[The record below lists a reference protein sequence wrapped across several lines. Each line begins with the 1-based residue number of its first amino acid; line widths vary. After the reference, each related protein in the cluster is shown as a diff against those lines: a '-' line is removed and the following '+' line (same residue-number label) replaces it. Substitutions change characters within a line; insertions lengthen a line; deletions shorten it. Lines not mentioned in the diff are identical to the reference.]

1 MKIMYD
7 RYNEVYAEGMYEG
20 LRIGRVEGINIGRD
34 EGLKIG
40 RTEGIN
46 IGRAEGIDIGRKQAE
61 LETSVR
67 LAAATIRQYH
77 ESVSEAAADIG
88 ISEEEFLKTAEMLGI
103 TIR

>member
-1 MKIMYD
+1 MYN
-7 RYNEVYAEGMYEG
+7 RYNEVYAEGMDEG

-40 RTEGIN
+40 RTEGI
-46 IGRAEGIDIGRKQAE
+46 DIGRKQAE

-67 LAAATIRQYH
+67 MAAANIRKYH
-77 ESVSEAAADIG
+77 ENVSEAAADIG
-88 ISEEEFLKTAEMLGI
+88 MSEEEFLKTAEMLGI

>member
-1 MKIMYD
+1 MYD
-7 RYNEVYAEGMYEG
+7 RYNEVYAEGMDEG
-20 LRIGRVEGINIGRD
+20 LRIGRDEGLRIGRDEGLRIGRD

-40 RTEGIN
+40 RTEGI
-46 IGRAEGIDIGRKQAE
+46 AIGRKQAV

-67 LAAATIRQYH
+67 MAAANIRKYH

-88 ISEEEFLKTAEMLGI
+88 MSEEEFLKTAEMLGI